1 MEDSTPQGLSGRLRE
16 AGVLAEGAVASL
28 IVTAEA
34 PSRDGCA
41 RTALLTVSYMPGTT
55 KVGVQWDR
63 VGGSETSLR

>member
-28 IVTAEA
+28 IVT
-34 PSRDGCA
+34 
-41 RTALLTVSYMPGTT
+41 LLTVSYMPGTT